1 MFIDRVKERTNF
13 RVRYPSKIRAQ
24 LKVIAPEK
32 HPNRWETSILLILD
46 REESCHLTDYRLS
59 FCQRVPRIGQRIR
72 HVNESQ
78 TKAHSKEK
86 QFIRID
92 SVGSVFHRK
101 EIARNT

>member
-32 HPNRWETSILLILD
+32 HSNRWETSILLILD

-92 SVGSVFHRK
+92 SVGSVFQKK